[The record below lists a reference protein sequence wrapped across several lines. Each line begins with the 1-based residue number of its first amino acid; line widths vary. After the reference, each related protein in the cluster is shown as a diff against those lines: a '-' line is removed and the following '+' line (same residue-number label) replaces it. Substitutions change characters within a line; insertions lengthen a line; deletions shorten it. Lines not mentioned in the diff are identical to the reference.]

1 MSKQDAVQAQKQF
14 GEAVNS
20 GNLDKLREVVAPNA
34 FDHDPAPGQEP
45 GPEGYIQFFSKMRSA
60 FPDMNI
66 QVDQMVADEDKVA
79 IAYTLTGT
87 HKGNFKGIAAT
98 GHKISVRG
106 VQIGRFENGQ
116 LVERWGSSDE
126 LGIMKQL
133 GAHVEEHH

>member
-1 MSKQDAVQAQKQF
+1 MSKQDNIQAQKKF

-20 GNLDKLREVVAPNA
+20 GNLEELRKVVAPNA
-34 FDHDPAPGQEP
+34 VDHDPAPGQAY
-45 GPEGYIQFFSKMRSA
+45 GPEGYIGLFSKMRSA

-87 HKGNFKGIAAT
+87 HQGDYKGIAGT
-98 GHKISVRG
+98 GQMISIRG

-126 LGIMKQL
+126 LGIMKQI
-133 GAHVEEHH
+133 GAHVSERG